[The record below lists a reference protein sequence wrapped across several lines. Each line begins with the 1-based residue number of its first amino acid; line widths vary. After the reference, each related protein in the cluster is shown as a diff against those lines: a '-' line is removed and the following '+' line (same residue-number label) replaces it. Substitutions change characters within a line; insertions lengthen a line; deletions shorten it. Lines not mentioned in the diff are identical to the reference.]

1 MVLSI
6 VSVTFTFTQLSLAQ
20 PEEERHLIVISI
32 DGCRWDYLQDEN
44 LINIR
49 QMIEEGAVANHMVIT
64 NPSMTGPGHIT
75 LLTGAW
81 TGKHGIMLNQFYDR
95 QLGFINFFGE
105 IPPEE
110 QVNYL
115 QAEPLWV
122 PAEDAGLNTAA
133 VHWTSTAGEY
143 EGRRVDTVVPFSS
156 MPDHDRIE
164 HAIQIINDNKPN
176 LLLVYTGGVHSESYN
191 YGPGSDEVKN
201 KLRII
206 DGWIGEIF
214 DAVKEAG
221 LWNST
226 DFIITS
232 DHGFTEG
239 YSRQICPS
247 YVLANIGI
255 GYEFVLWGAF
265 GHIFLSNPD
274 QAENAKTLFVGM
286 EGVDEVYTKAEIEN
300 LNLYNLYNENRCG
313 DVVIVSKYGYQ
324 VAGSTWGPY
333 ENAVENVQE
342 DRYRAG
348 SHGYPGD
355 LQDMWGIFLAYGAHI
370 RRANLG
376 EVRQVDVA
384 PTIAAIAGFPPPED
398 ADGEALNVVK
408 TIFTSILP
416 SESEGLPGEDVIF
429 LVTVKNTGST
439 AENYLLENVDNS
451 GWALELENNVIEVPA
466 GENRTTTLAV
476 TIPENAEPGTEDLI
490 TITATS
496 IENENVSDNDSC
508 IAHVIPPKAE
518 LSLVALYKVGLDLDL
533 YFDNGSKLVVKFY
546 TYDDAFEN
554 ENVIETFTPPWHV
567 EENKSARHPEGI
579 GVKKARLV
587 LTYEDTENVISTIA
601 SFTVARDDIFGRVME
616 IKGRWPIAS
625 PDERNALFQEIMDI
639 KGQWPFAPS

>member
-49 QMIEEGAVANHMVIT
+49 QMIEKGAAADHMVIT

-81 TGKHGIMLNQFYDR
+81 TGKHGIMLNKFYDR
-95 QLGFINFFGE
+95 QLGFIKFFGG

-133 VHWTSTAGEY
+133 VHWPATAGEY
-143 EGRRVDTVVPFSS
+143 EGRRVDTVVPFYST
-156 MPDHDRIE
+156 PDDHERIE
-164 HAIQIINDNKPN
+164 HTTQIINDNKPN
-176 LLLVYTGGVHSESYN
+176 LLLVYTVGVASLTYS

-201 KLRII
+201 HLRTI
-206 DGWIGEIF
+206 DGWIGEIL

-221 LWNST
+221 LWDST

-239 YSRQICPS
+239 YSRQICPV
-247 YVLANIGI
+247 YVLENVGI

-274 QAENAKTLFVGM
+274 QAENVKALFVGM

-355 LQDMWGIFLAYGAHI
+355 LQDMWGIFLACGAHI
-370 RRANLG
+370 RKTNLG

-416 SESEGLPGEDVIF
+416 SEGKGLPGEDVIF

-439 AENYLLENVDNS
+439 ADNYLLENTDNS

-476 TIPENAEPGTEDLI
+476 TIPENAEPGTEDFI

-496 IENENVSDNDSC
+496 MENENVSDNDSC

-518 LSLVALYKVGLDLDL
+518 LSLVTLYKVGLDLDL

-546 TYDDAFEN
+546 TYMGGNQGEN
-554 ENVIETFTPPWHV
+554 IVWCGQTPAHV
-567 EENKSARHPEGI
+567 VLLDNIPHPENGP
-579 GVKKARLV
+579 VERVELV
-587 LTYEDTENVISTIA
+587 LTDDVGNVISTIA
-601 SFTVARDDIFGRVME
+601 TFTVARDFLFGRIME

-639 KGQWPFAPS
+639 KGQWPIAPS

>member
-1 MVLSI
+1 MTILRVAKDGAQRALVILLLISAVI
-6 VSVTFTFTQLSLAQ
+6 MFVQLSRAQ
-20 PEEERHLIVISI
+20 PNEERHLIVISI
-32 DGCRWDYLQDEN
+32 DSCRWDYLQDEN

-49 QMIEEGAVANHMVIT
+49 QMIENGAAADHMVIT

-133 VHWTSTAGEY
+133 VHWAATAGEY
-143 EGRRVDTVVPFSS
+143 EGRRVDTVVPHSS
-156 MPDHDRIE
+156 IPAHDRIE

-176 LLLVYTGGVHSESYN
+176 LLLVYAGGVNSESYN

-201 KLRII
+201 HLRTI

-221 LWNST
+221 LWDST

-247 YVLANIGI
+247 YVLENIGI

-286 EGVDEVYTKAEIEN
+286 EGVDGVYTKAEIEN

-333 ENAVENVQE
+333 ENAVENVHE

-376 EVRQVDVA
+376 EVRQTDVA
-384 PTIAAIAGFPPPED
+384 PTIAAILGFPP
-398 ADGEALNVVK
+398 
-408 TIFTSILP
+408 S
-416 SESEGLPGEDVIF
+416 
-429 LVTVKNTGST
+429 
-439 AENYLLENVDNS
+439 
-451 GWALELENNVIEVPA
+451 
-466 GENRTTTLAV
+466 
-476 TIPENAEPGTEDLI
+476 
-490 TITATS
+490 
-496 IENENVSDNDSC
+496 
-508 IAHVIPPKAE
+508 
-518 LSLVALYKVGLDLDL
+518 
-533 YFDNGSKLVVKFY
+533 
-546 TYDDAFEN
+546 
-554 ENVIETFTPPWHV
+554 
-567 EENKSARHPEGI
+567 
-579 GVKKARLV
+579 
-587 LTYEDTENVISTIA
+587 EDTEGRTLDVLIQQGGEPIIITIA
-601 SFTVARDDIFGRVME
+601 VGVIVGIVVIIGGFLLRRRTLKPPQAFLTLEAELPPQTRVFCHR
-616 IKGRWPIAS
+616 K
-625 PDERNALFQEIMDI
+625 D
-639 KGQWPFAPS
+639 

>member
-6 VSVTFTFTQLSLAQ
+6 VSATFTFTQLSRAQ

-49 QMIEEGAVANHMVIT
+49 QMIEEGAAADHMIVT

-81 TGKHGIMLNQFYDR
+81 TGKHGIMLNNFYDC

-133 VHWTSTAGEY
+133 VHWAATAGEY

-176 LLLVYTGGVHSESYN
+176 LLLVYAGGVHSESYN

-201 KLRII
+201 QLRTI

-221 LWNST
+221 LWDST

-239 YSRQICPS
+239 YSRQICPD
-247 YVLANIGI
+247 YVLENMGI

-300 LNLYNLYNENRCG
+300 LNLYNLYNEDRCG

-324 VAGSTWGPY
+324 VAGSMWGPY
-333 ENAVENVQE
+333 ENAVENVHE
-342 DRYRAG
+342 NRYRAG

-355 LQDMWGIFLAYGAHI
+355 LQDMWGIFLAYGSHI

-376 EVRQVDVA
+376 EVHQVDVA
-384 PTIAAIAGFPPPED
+384 PTIAAIAGFQPPED
-398 ADGEALNVVK
+398 TDGDALNVVK
-408 TIFTSILP
+408 AIFTSILP
-416 SESEGLPGEDVIF
+416 SEGEGLPGEEVIF

-439 AENYLLENVDNS
+439 ADNYLLENVDNS
-451 GWALELENNVIEVPA
+451 GWALELENSVVEVPA
-466 GENRTTTLAV
+466 GENRTTTLTA

-490 TITATS
+490 TVTATS
-496 IENENVSDNDSC
+496 MENENVSDNDSC

-518 LSLVALYKVGLDLDL
+518 LSLVTLYKVGLDLDL
-533 YFDNGSKLVVKFY
+533 YLNQGSKLVVKFY
-546 TYDDAFEN
+546 TYGDAYEN
-554 ENVIETFTPPWHV
+554 ENVTETFSPPWRV
-567 EENKSARHPEGI
+567 EENENARHPNNI
-579 GVKKARLV
+579 GVKKARLD
-587 LTYEDTENVISTIA
+587 LTTDDTENVISTIA
-601 SFTVARDDIFGRVME
+601 TFTVDRNVLNGRIVDIYLE
-616 IKGRWPIAS
+616 WPFAS
-625 PDERNALFQEIMDI
+625 PEQRNVLYSEIVDI
-639 KGQWPFAPS
+639 YLQWPFTPF